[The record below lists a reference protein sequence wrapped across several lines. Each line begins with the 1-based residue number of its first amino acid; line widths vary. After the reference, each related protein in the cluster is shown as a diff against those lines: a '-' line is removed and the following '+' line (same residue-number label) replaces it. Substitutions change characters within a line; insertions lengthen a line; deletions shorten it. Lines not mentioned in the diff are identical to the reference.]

1 MDQNTRRDSSI
12 VAEEIQVLGAISLVS
27 ARLARKLAALAN
39 ARQTQEGGKP
49 REQNERNG
57 SNHRRAPQCR
67 CRYY

>member
-1 MDQNTRRDSSI
+1 MDQNTRRDSSV

-27 ARLARKLAALAN
+27 ARLARKLAALAK
-39 ARQTQEGGKP
+39 ARQTQEGGKS

-57 SNHRRAPQCR
+57 SNHRRAPQRC

>member
-39 ARQTQEGGKP
+39 ARQAQEGGKSH
-49 REQNERNG
+49 EQHSRDQ
-57 SNHRRAPQCR
+57 P
-67 CRYY
+67 